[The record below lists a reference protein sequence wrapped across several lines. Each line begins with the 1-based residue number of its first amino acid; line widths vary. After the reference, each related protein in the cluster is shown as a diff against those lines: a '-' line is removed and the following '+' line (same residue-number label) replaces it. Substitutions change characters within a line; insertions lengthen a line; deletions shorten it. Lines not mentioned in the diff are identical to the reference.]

1 MSALVDTFWTC
12 LAAGLTNL
20 MLDTGHLSI
29 PLTPLLFSPLRIY
42 HSAVSGPKTTIL
54 IGNEERDKVLQ
65 AHFVVALGE
74 HFTVKPIKKKKLC
87 TLEGYHDLVQVWAC
101 KKKRCK
107 GEGGGSQQQQQQRRS
122 QDESQKQKKEGEDF
136 EEEAVVDE
144 ADK

>member
-1 MSALVDTFWTC
+1 
-12 LAAGLTNL
+12 

-29 PLTPLLFSPLRIY
+29 PLTPLLLSPLRKY

-65 AHFVVALGE
+65 AHFVAALEE

-87 TLEGYHDLVQVWAC
+87 GLEGYHDLVQVWAC

-107 GEGGGSQQQQQQRRS
+107 GEGAGSHQQQQQQQQVS
-122 QDESQKQKKEGEDF
+122 QDESQKQEKEGEDF
-136 EEEAVVDE
+136 EEEKETKVAGSEAVVDE
-144 ADK
+144 AGK